1 MEAKDPAG
9 AAHLHGLDI
18 GHIHALYGLLSERSV
33 TGAAQRLGRT
43 QPTLSAALARLRR
56 HFSDE
61 LLTRVG
67 NHYQLTPFAEQ
78 LRPLVAVA
86 VSAVERVFAAQSEF
100 DPATS
105 DRVFTVVSS
114 DYGISVVGAALVARL
129 QEQAPRACVRFEPVT
144 PEALSRNPDFY
155 RTLDGVLMP
164 HGYIDLPRQIDLHRD
179 RWMCVVAADNPLVG
193 EELTMADLNALPW
206 VTTFHDPLG
215 RAPAWRQMELLG
227 VTPRVCAIADSFL
240 AMPQLVRATQ
250 GIALVQE
257 RLVAPLADALRVRA
271 LECPFDVVP
280 LVEAFWWHPMHDSD
294 SGHRWLRD
302 TLRDIARELMN
313 SE

>member
-1 MEAKDPAG
+1 MEAKDPAET
-9 AAHLHGLDI
+9 AHLHGLDI
-18 GHIHALYGLLSERSV
+18 SHVHALHALLSERSV

-78 LRPLVAVA
+78 LRPLAALA
-86 VSAVERVFAAQSEF
+86 VSAVERVFAAEAEF

-105 DRVFTVVSS
+105 ERVFSIVSS

-129 QEQAPRACVRFEPVT
+129 QERAPGTCVRFEPVT
-144 PEALSRNPDFY
+144 PESLSRNPDFY

-164 HGYIDLPRQIDLHRD
+164 HGYIDLPRQIDLYHD
-179 RWMCVVAADNPLVG
+179 RWVCVVAADNPLVG
-193 EELTMADLNALPW
+193 DRLTMQDLNTLPW

-227 VTPRVCAIADSFL
+227 VTPRVCGIVDSFL
-240 AMPQLVRATQ
+240 AMPRLARAGQ
-250 GIALVQE
+250 CIALVQN
-257 RLVAPLADALRVRA
+257 RLVEPIADSLGVRV
-271 LECPFDVVP
+271 LECPFDAVP
-280 LVEAFWWHPMHDSD
+280 LVEAFWWHPMYDGD
-294 SGHRWLRD
+294 SGHRWFRK
-302 TLRDIARELMN
+302 TLREVAQEIAH
-313 SE
+313 ST